1 MSRAIDTDPLLATLL
16 LVSFEILI
24 EDKYLQSVAV
34 AEVATQNLAWKSA
47 PGQATDAF
55 RRALVGFR
63 FEMLLSE
70 ILNRGST
77 IKLKTLAILSVDL
90 SMAVTEHSPT
100 AIVVTTPFASTL
112 QLGVSL
118 FHFTGVPIISAALA
132 KDLAVP
138 NVTFIVFAFDGG
150 VAIGTTGPLEPP
162 PELGGVGS
170 GVQRAVNV
178 VP

>member
-1 MSRAIDTDPLLATLL
+1 LLATLL

-47 PGQATDAF
+47 PGQATVAF
-55 RRALVGFR
+55 SLALVGFR
-63 FEMLLSE
+63 FEMLFSE

-112 QLGVSL
+112 QLGLSL

-132 KDLAVP
+132 KDFTVP
-138 NVTFIVFAFDGG
+138 NVTFMVFALFDGG
-150 VAIGTTGPLEPP
+150 VTIGTAGPPEPP
-162 PELGGVGS
+162 LELGGVGS